1 MFGQCTFS
9 CFRKCM
15 KYFWDSVVPFLG
27 QCTYYFWEIVR
38 AVFETVYVL
47 FLEQCKFC
55 FWNSVSSVFG
65 TVYVLFLEQCK
76 FCFWDSVHSIFGT
89 ELQRVSCFWV
99 NTGVALS
106 VHISIDKSYPEIAP
120 RIFFLKCRQTSG

>member
-9 CFRKCM
+9 CFRKCL

-47 FLEQCKFC
+47 SICIYAELYSILSCDSSLIKQLLVKNGKF
-55 FWNSVSSVFG
+55 
-65 TVYVLFLEQCK
+65 
-76 FCFWDSVHSIFGT
+76 
-89 ELQRVSCFWV
+89 
-99 NTGVALS
+99 A
-106 VHISIDKSYPEIAP
+106 
-120 RIFFLKCRQTSG
+120 